1 MTRSPFT
8 VADST
13 GLPHAGQL
21 PSSLTDDGVRYF
33 AHGSHQGTSVAFPP
47 HAELQGNRTEPET
60 LPDGTFEIPDVRRGQ
75 VTIHE
80 QGERGRVGGAL
91 QRVQH
96 TEAVPC
102 GLALLA
108 AGLAFCY
115 MTQIARY
122 VETMKL
128 AVGSVR
134 LVQFSPFLTGSTE
147 GFDTHLFLNGEAPDE
162 VQTNLLTI
170 AARTCYL
177 HATMAAALP
186 PLVSV
191 KHNGS
196 PLR

>member
-1 MTRSPFT
+1 MPDLLLRL
-8 VADST
+8 
-13 GLPHAGQL
+13 LPECGGQ
-21 PSSLTDDGVRYF
+21 SRYNE
-33 AHGSHQGTSVAFPP
+33 HQYLVGAP
-47 HAELQGNRTEPET
+47 ELIDEPE
-60 LPDGTFEIPDVRRGQ
+60 LVDPPGPFYRILQIDPDPADKRRRIVRIEWLLKTARGAARPVRDSFTFALNE
-75 VTIHE
+75 
-80 QGERGRVGGAL
+80 GGGDRA
-91 QRVQH
+91 
-96 TEAVPC
+96 PC
-102 GLALLA
+102 GLALLS

-134 LVQFSPFLTGSTE
+134 LVQFSPFLTGGAE

-162 VQTNLLTI
+162 VQGNLLTI

-186 PLVSV
+186 PLVSA

-196 PLR
+196 PLPR